1 MNVIDLS
8 GSWRY
13 RTDEKDEGIA
23 AGYACDTFS
32 DDGFMLPGSACEN
45 KVGVKR
51 EYCGELNKDTVRAP
65 RERYEYIGP
74 LWLQRDVEIP
84 ENFTGAVK
92 LFL

>member
-13 RTDEKDEGIA
+13 RTDEKDEGVA

-32 DDGFMLPGSACEN
+32 DDGFMLPGSTCEN

-51 EYCGELNKDTVRAP
+51 GYSGELNKDTARAA
-65 RERYEYIGP
+65 RERY
-74 LWLQRDVEIP
+74 Q
-84 ENFTGAVK
+84 
-92 LFL
+92 